1 MVTLTGLLASLP
13 PEPDEA
19 GLFVEIQQEVAG
31 SQQKL
36 VVIDDDPTGTQ
47 TVHDIELF
55 TTWNRQML
63 AEALQND
70 PRLFYL
76 LTNSRS
82 MPESDAVQLNH
93 ETAQQLAAASE
104 ETKIGFVVASRSDST
119 LRGHYPAEIQALES
133 SLTSSGGDS
142 FDGHLVV
149 PAFFEGGRYTINN
162 THYVA
167 TPTANSDT
175 LQPASETPF
184 ARDRVFGYKTAYLPA
199 WIEAKSGGYWKAD
212 QVMSIGLEVI
222 RQGGP
227 EAVASKL
234 QTVEG
239 DIPVVIN
246 AAGYGDLAVV
256 VLGLLWAEAAGK
268 RFLYRN

>member
-19 GLFVEIQQEVAG
+19 GLFVEIQQEGARR
-31 SQQKL
+31 QQKL
-36 VVIDDDPTGTQ
+36 GVIDDEPNGTP

-55 TTWNRQML
+55 TTWNRQTL
-63 AEALQND
+63 AEALQNE

-82 MPESDAVQLNH
+82 MPESDAVRLNQ

-133 SLTSSGGDS
+133 GFTFSGGES

-149 PAFFEGGRYTINN
+149 PAFFEGGRYTIND

-167 TPTANSDT
+167 TPIATSDT
-175 LQPASETPF
+175 LQPASET
-184 ARDRVFGYKTAYLPA
+184 
-199 WIEAKSGGYWKAD
+199 S
-212 QVMSIGLEVI
+212 
-222 RQGGP
+222 
-227 EAVASKL
+227 
-234 QTVEG
+234 
-239 DIPVVIN
+239 
-246 AAGYGDLAVV
+246 
-256 VLGLLWAEAAGK
+256 
-268 RFLYRN
+268 

>member
-13 PEPDEA
+13 PEPNEA
-19 GLFVEIQQEVAG
+19 SLFVEIQQEVAG
-31 SQQKL
+31 SQRKL

-55 TTWNRQML
+55 TTWNRQTL
-63 AEALQND
+63 AEALRNE

-119 LRGHYPAEIQALES
+119 LRGHYPAEIHALES
-133 SLTSSGGDS
+133 GFTSSGGDS

-149 PAFFEGGRYTINN
+149 PAFFEGGRYTIND

-167 TPTANSDT
+167 TPTSNSNT
-175 LQPASETPF
+175 LQSPIETPF
-184 ARDRVFGYKTAYLPA
+184 PTHPLFFNTTASHPPTL
-199 WIEAKSGGYWKAD
+199 
-212 QVMSIGLEVI
+212 
-222 RQGGP
+222 
-227 EAVASKL
+227 
-234 QTVEG
+234 
-239 DIPVVIN
+239 
-246 AAGYGDLAVV
+246 
-256 VLGLLWAEAAGK
+256 
-268 RFLYRN
+268 